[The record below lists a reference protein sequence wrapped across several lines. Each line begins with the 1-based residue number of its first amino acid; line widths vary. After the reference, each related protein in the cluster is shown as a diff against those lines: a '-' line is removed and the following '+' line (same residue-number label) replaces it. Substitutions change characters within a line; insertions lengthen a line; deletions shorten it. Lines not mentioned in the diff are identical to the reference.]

1 MNPVI
6 YVEDLHKNYGSLRAV
21 DGVSFEVAKGEI
33 FCLLGPN
40 GAGKTTV
47 VECLEGL
54 KHPDSGV
61 ASVLGLNPVTQ
72 SVRLRKRIGCQ
83 LQQSALPDRIR
94 VWEAL
99 KLFASI
105 LNTGKDWRVL
115 LEEWGLED
123 KANSTFA
130 SLSGGQ
136 RQRLLVALALVND
149 PEVVFLDEMTTGLD
163 PAARHVAW
171 NLIRTVKEQGKT
183 IILVTH
189 FMDEAQ
195 ELGDRLAI
203 MNHGRVVATDTPQG
217 LINRYS
223 HEKRVLFTAS
233 CQDFS
238 WLKELP
244 EVRSVD
250 QEGAR
255 ITVTGEGALLARV
268 AAAIVGRGIVPD
280 DLRLEQ
286 PSLEDVYLRLTGHSE
301 DSA

>member
-1 MNPVI
+1 MATVI
-6 YVEDLHKNYGSLRAV
+6 RVQDLHKNYGAVRAV
-21 DGVSFEVAKGEI
+21 DGVSFDVARGEI

-40 GAGKTTV
+40 GAGKTTI

-54 KHPDSGV
+54 KHADGGSV
-61 ASVLGLNPVTQ
+61 TVLGLNPATQ
-72 SVRLRKRIGCQ
+72 SAQLRKRIGCQ

-94 VWEAL
+94 VWETL
-99 KLFASI
+99 KLFSSI
-105 LNTGKDWRVL
+105 LNSGKDWRVL
-115 LEEWGLED
+115 LKEWGLED

-171 NLIRTVKEQGKT
+171 NLIRAIREQGKT
-183 IILVTH
+183 IVLVTH

-203 MNHGRVVATDTPQG
+203 INHGRVIAADTPQG
-217 LINRYS
+217 LINRFS
-223 HEKRVLFTAS
+223 HEKRILFTWG

-238 WLKELP
+238 WLKELQ
-244 EVRSVD
+244 EVRSVS
-250 QEGAR
+250 QAGSR
-255 ITVTGEGALLARV
+255 ITVTGEGALLAKV
-268 AAAIVGRGIVPD
+268 AAAIVERGIIPE

-286 PSLEDVYLRLTGHSE
+286 PNLEEVYLRLTGHTE
-301 DSA
+301 DPG